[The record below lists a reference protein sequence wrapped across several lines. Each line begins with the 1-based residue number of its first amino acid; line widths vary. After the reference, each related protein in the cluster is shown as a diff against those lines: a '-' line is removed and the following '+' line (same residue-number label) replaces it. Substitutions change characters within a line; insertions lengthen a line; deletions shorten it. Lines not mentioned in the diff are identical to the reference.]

1 MDAELH
7 LYDLVMIGQKETC
20 GKELFESTMNGR
32 KEYNPVDEARALK
45 IIRYAFEYYLGWT
58 PEQVHANID
67 PAILKRLK
75 VDSMVRQRIKFP
87 VELEPMESLQYLVHK
102 LYPDRYYYD
111 ENRAVE
117 DYYERILSGE
127 ITRFKKGF
135 FARGDEGSRRR
146 AEICFRRMLQMIG
159 PFTDVHQLYDL
170 FSSTKGNKLLGKFK
184 LGSAVRDLYDI
195 PITFLH
201 QSLPVSER
209 DDLYYH
215 KNHFRLKNEK
225 TKKEMKKAGIFI
237 A

>member
-67 PAILKRLK
+67 PASLKRLK

-111 ENRAVE
+111 ENRAIE
-117 DYYERILSGE
+117 DYYDRILSGE
-127 ITRFKKGF
+127 IARFKKGF
-135 FARGDEGSRRR
+135 FAQEDGSGRKR

-159 PFTDVHQLYDL
+159 PFTDVHQMYDL
-170 FSSTKGNKLLGKFK
+170 FSSTKGNQLIGKFK
-184 LGSAVRDLYDI
+184 LTAAARDLYDL
-195 PITFLH
+195 PIDFLH
-201 QSLPVSER
+201 KSLPASER
-209 DDLYYH
+209 DELYYQ
-215 KNHFRLKNEK
+215 KLRFRLWNERK
-225 TKKEMKKAGIFI
+225 KKEMKKAGTFI

>member
-1 MDAELH
+1 
-7 LYDLVMIGQKETC
+7 
-20 GKELFESTMNGR
+20 
-32 KEYNPVDEARALK
+32 
-45 IIRYAFEYYLGWT
+45 
-58 PEQVHANID
+58 
-67 PAILKRLK
+67 
-75 VDSMVRQRIKFP
+75 MVRQRIKFP

-117 DYYERILSGE
+117 DYYDRILSGE

-135 FARGDEGSRRR
+135 FARGDEGKRRR

-184 LGSAVRDLYDI
+184 LGSVRDLYDI

-215 KNHFRLKNEK
+215 KNHSRLKMRK